1 MEFNDESPIPDCG
14 LGRNLSGR
22 SEDEAG
28 SVTMLHEVS
37 AWPGMGALCNLR
49 DRTDYT
55 SLEDFI
61 AEVNNNNYMKEERG
75 QCAESPPAPQAH
87 GWAGSPAQA
96 QRSYEELRPPVVR
109 DMQTYAHLEEALFKP
124 GTGEYLP
131 RRSPELSPSP
141 EQRDREPAQYRT
153 LHYEPYSPAPPYH
166 HEHHPMDT
174 NAGTA
179 AEAGASGG
187 ESGVYTRCAYTT
199 AGSPYFPAG
208 SDLTHPQMWTS
219 ASGAGGSPSYCGST
233 VLGEYV
239 EAEAETNAGSTSGT
253 SGSGGALPAFS
264 ARFGGAFASTSRP
277 SPLSTS
283 PHTYTQPELWRVECS
298 YRPQLSAAASLSAM
312 EMAEMAE
319 LFTEGRECVN
329 CGAVHTP
336 LWRRDGTGH
345 YLCNACGL
353 YNKMNGMNRPLKQP
367 RRLVRQRHAAPLPAP
382 DWPRGR
388 RGARISTRA
397 SCITAPLRRTV
408 RLPSHLTTNRRKG
421 WVQSDLECHVPTA
434 KLQLHLCGDAMH
446 MTYSNEER
454 LHTDTETKAE
464 EQHKSG
470 ASAKQEHHPC
480 RACADA
486 CFAHG
491 ARPRALHHT
500 QHTSHTVHTL
510 PSPVD
515 VKNSWLAD
523 RLSSTV
529 HLQDLKEEREVKAVE
544 SSGTAESR
552 AVGMNYYTPHNVK
565 LEEPPPAHAHAH
577 AHTPY
582 AAQQHAHT
590 HPHKEYYEDSVYSHA
605 SDVDRPSVVSMGS

>member
-312 EMAEMAE
+312 AE
-319 LFTEGRECVN
+319 
-329 CGAVHTP
+329 GAP
-336 LWRRDGTGH
+336 GGADF
-345 YLCNACGL
+345 YKSFL
-353 YNKMNGMNRPLKQP
+353 YNGA
-367 RRLVRQRHAAPLPAP
+367 AAPHCAP
-382 DWPRGR
+382 PVPPDYKQKKGM
-388 RGARISTRA
+388 GAKRPGM
-397 SCITAPLRRTV
+397 SCTNCQ
-408 RLPSHLTTNRRKG
+408 TT
-421 WVQSDLECHVPTA
+421 
-434 KLQLHLCGDAMH
+434 
-446 MTYSNEER
+446 TYSNEER